1 MATAVVGGR
10 LESEL
15 VRDGSDRTKGLSRRT
30 VLGTIA
36 WSSLLSACTS
46 PMTSS
51 GETPAANALATPAA
65 GQTLGSGSVRI
76 ALIVPASANGNAGA
90 IATGLKNAA
99 DLALREFKGADLQIL
114 VKDDRGTPEGAR
126 AAAGEAIQ
134 EGARLIL
141 GPLFAPSVSAAAG
154 VARPAGVP
162 VIAFSTD
169 TSVAERGVYLLS
181 FLPQSDVERIVSF
194 AGMRGRHA
202 IAALL
207 PANGY
212 GTVVEAA
219 LQKYA
224 SANNSRVITI
234 QRYQLDRVSMQVQ
247 AEAILPVLQ
256 RKEADTLLLPDAGDA
271 APFLAQYLASKNIRQ
286 GDIQILGSGQWDDP
300 RILAE
305 PALRGAWYPG
315 PDRAAYS
322 AFAARYQAAFG
333 APPVRTASLGYDG
346 VSLAAG
352 LAARYGQQ
360 AFTAQTIANP
370 NGFLGVDGAFRF
382 LPDGINQRGLAV
394 YEVGAGTVT
403 QIDPAP
409 RTFSR
414 TM

>member
-1 MATAVVGGR
+1 MLAAGWLAACSTNIS
-10 LESEL
+10 LF
-15 VRDGSDRTKGLSRRT
+15 DTGSKSAEPKPQAQANAI
-30 VLGTIA
+30 GTGQVKAALI
-36 WSSLLSACTS
+36 LPLSAS
-46 PMTSS
+46 
-51 GETPAANALATPAA
+51 
-65 GQTLGSGSVRI
+65 
-76 ALIVPASANGNAGA
+76 GNAGVV
-90 IATGLKNAA
+90 ATSMRNAA
-99 DLALREFKGADLQIL
+99 EQALSEFNAPNVQLL
-114 VKDDRGTPEGAR
+114 VKDDGGTASGAQAAAEQAIGEGA
-126 AAAGEAIQ
+126 EI
-134 EGARLIL
+134 IL
-141 GPLFAPSVSAAAG
+141 GPLFAQAVAAAG
-154 VARPAGVP
+154 QVARGRNIP

-169 TSVAERGVYLLS
+169 SSVATRGVYLLS
-181 FLPQSDVERIVSF
+181 FLPQTDVERIVGF

-271 APFLAQYLASKNIRQ
+271 APFLAQYLASKNVRQ

-333 APPVRTASLGYDG
+333 AAPVRTASLGYDA

-394 YEVGAGTVT
+394 YEVGAGTAT